1 MKRFAFALALGLA
14 SAAALPAVAQEQAMS
29 HDAAAAASVGG
40 PLAPAM
46 QGKPVVV
53 RIHADWCP
61 ACKAT
66 ASTLDAVRAKY
77 GTKIT
82 YVQLDVTNAKT
93 AAAAQELAKADG
105 LGKFFDATK
114 TATSTVAV
122 VDPKTGA
129 VIGQFYNDTN
139 EADYDTA
146 IDKAIARVK

>member
-1 MKRFAFALALGLA
+1 MLKLGALALSLSFMALLA
-14 SAAALPAVAQEQAMS
+14 APVFAQ
-29 HDAAAAASVGG
+29 SVGG

-66 ASTLDAVRAKY
+66 AATLDTVRAKY
-77 GTKIT
+77 GAKID

-93 AAAAQELAKADG
+93 AAAAAQTAKSDGLAK
-105 LGKFFDATK
+105 FFEATK

-122 VDPKTGA
+122 IDPKTG
-129 VIGQFYNDTN
+129 VVLGQFYNDTN
-139 EADYDTA
+139 EADYTGA
-146 IDKAIARVK
+146 IDKALALVK